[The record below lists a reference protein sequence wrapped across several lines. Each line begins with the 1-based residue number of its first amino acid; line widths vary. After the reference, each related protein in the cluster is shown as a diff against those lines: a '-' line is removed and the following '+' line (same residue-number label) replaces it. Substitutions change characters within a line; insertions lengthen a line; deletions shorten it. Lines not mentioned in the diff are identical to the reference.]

1 MLDGVDMID
10 GKRVIA
16 VCMTK
21 MHWSGRLRFLDALK
35 YCVHQ
40 EKMKLMI
47 FNSFVEYSEKDK
59 TELGARHV
67 YEILNPDIV
76 DALVVYEDCFLE
88 NHIMADVIEKAKARG
103 VPVIIIDGHNEGCF
117 SIVNDY
123 DEVYTDM
130 IRHVI
135 EDHHATSTFYMGG
148 LSKEDPVSERR
159 VNCYRRALE
168 MCGLPFDESM
178 VDYGEFW
185 GDPAKRIVQRLY
197 ESGKPMPR
205 AIFCANDYM
214 ALAVCE
220 KLSEYGLKVPEDV
233 LVTGF
238 DGTEASRYAVPQ
250 ITTCV
255 EDPANMATLC
265 LEAIRM
271 AFDGKPCCELKNK
284 YTVWYSESCGCARN
298 WNADFRAVAAHYHG
312 KVGDIRT
319 HEDFIYSWMNR
330 MFDIRDMNELYSAL
344 SSSILE
350 DSYVCLN
357 SDIIPLMIDGQVERK
372 GQLTEQLVVL
382 GSRYTRPERN
392 REATLQLTSMVP
404 CLKEWAQDDETVYI
418 LNTVYV
424 GSTVCGYYAYRTWDI
439 GSMLH
444 KIKRIVST
452 INLSFRVAM
461 NYFRQD
467 KLSTSVKMAALT
479 NSVTGL
485 PNLKGAIQWFRDFAT
500 NENRK
505 KTLCV
510 SVYGLPKYTYI
521 QENYG
526 IAAVEEAVKFVTEA
540 LKLANP
546 EKCFIGH
553 IADDE
558 FLLVHYF
565 DEKENLS
572 AVIGN
577 TIDRSTSVFF
587 NQIEEY
593 NVRNNREYYVEVNC
607 GCSPVDAGW
616 EENLESFIK
625 FAKGEMYMN
634 RLKSGMGAVIK
645 EETAPGEYYKAFEL
659 LIEKNLFSYHFQP
672 IVSAKNG
679 EIYGYEALMRTDK
692 SIGMKPLEV
701 LNAAREYNRLYEIE
715 RATMFNIMKRYAEEK
730 EKFCGKK
737 VFINTIPG
745 HFLKA
750 PDVAQL
756 NVLHGEYMDRF
767 VFELTEQNTVSD
779 EELNAIRNFSG
790 GVQSGRIAIDD
801 YGTGHS
807 NMANLLRYDPRIIKI
822 DRFLIENI
830 HRNQNKQ
837 LFVRS
842 TVEFAKMNG
851 IMVLAE
857 GVETSNEL
865 HTVID
870 LGVDLVQGYYLGHP
884 VLDPIPEIPL
894 DIRQEILCANPL
906 QGNNRA
912 N

>member
-1 MLDGVDMID
+1 MIE

-35 YCVHQ
+35 YYVHQ
-40 EKMKLMI
+40 EQMKLMI
-47 FNSFVEYSEKDK
+47 FNSFVEYTDKDR

-67 YEILNPDIV
+67 YEILNLDII

-88 NHIMADVIEKAKARG
+88 NQIMANVVENAKAKG
-103 VPVIIIDGHNEGCF
+103 VPVIMIEGRSEGCF

-123 DEVYTDM
+123 DDVYTDM
-130 IRHVI
+130 ICHVI
-135 EDHHATSTFYMGG
+135 RDHHVARTFYMGG
-148 LSKEDPVSERR
+148 ISKEDPISERR
-159 VNCYRRALE
+159 LNCYKRALE
-168 MCGLPFDESM
+168 MFGLPFDESM

-185 GDPAKRIVQRLY
+185 GDPAKRIIQRLY
-197 ESGKPMPR
+197 ESGNPMPQ

-220 KLSEYGLKVPEDV
+220 KLNEYGIKVPDDV
-233 LVTGF
+233 RVTGF
-238 DGTEASRYAVPQ
+238 DGTEASRYALPQ

-255 EDPANMATLC
+255 EDPDNMAQLC
-265 LEAIRM
+265 LKAVKM
-271 AFDGKPCCELKNK
+271 AFAGEPCCELKN
-284 YTVWYSESCGCARN
+284 YFTVWYSESCGCERS
-298 WNADFRAVAAHYHG
+298 WNADFRTVAAHYHG
-312 KVGDIRT
+312 EVGDIQT

-330 MFDIRDMNELYSAL
+330 MFDIRDMNGLYTSLSA
-344 SSSILE
+344 SILE
-350 DSYVCLN
+350 NSYVCIN
-357 SDIIPLMIDGQVERK
+357 NDIIQLMMDGKVEREK
-372 GQLTEQLVVL
+372 PLTEQMVVL
-382 GSRYTRPERN
+382 GSKYTRTERN
-392 REATLQLTSMVP
+392 LEATLHLSDMVP
-404 CLKEWAQDDETVYI
+404 CLHEWAQDHETVYI

-424 GSTVCGYYAYRTWDI
+424 GDMVCGYYAYRTWDI
-439 GSMLH
+439 GSTLH
-444 KIKRIVST
+444 KLKRIVNT
-452 INLSFRVAM
+452 INLAFRVAM
-461 NYFRQD
+461 NYFSQA
-467 KLSTSVKMAALT
+467 KLRTSVRMAALT

-485 PNLKGAIQWFRDFAT
+485 PNLKGAIQWFQKFAT
-500 NENRK
+500 PENRR

-526 IAAVEEAVKFVTEA
+526 IEAVEEAVKFVTEA
-540 LKLANP
+540 LKLANSDH
-546 EKCFIGH
+546 CFIGH

-558 FLLVHYF
+558 FLVVNYF
-565 DEKENLS
+565 NEYDKLS
-572 AVIGN
+572 EVISN
-577 TIDRSTSVFF
+577 TINRTTSVFF
-587 NQIEEY
+587 TQVEEY
-593 NVRNNREYYVEVNC
+593 NARSNREYYVEVNC

-616 EENLESFIK
+616 EVNLESFIK

-679 EIYGYEALMRTDK
+679 EIYGYEALMRTDQ

-715 RATMFNIMKRYAEEK
+715 KATMFNIMKRYAEEK
-730 EKFCGKK
+730 EKFGGKK

-745 HFLKA
+745 YFLKA
-750 PDVAQL
+750 NDVASL
-756 NVLHGEYMDRF
+756 NRMHGEYMDRF

-790 GVQSGRIAIDD
+790 GAQSGRIAIDD

-807 NMANLLRYDPRIIKI
+807 NMANLLRYAPRIIKI

-870 LGVDLVQGYYLGHP
+870 LGVDLVQGYYLGRP

-894 DIRQEILCANPL
+894 DIRQEILYANPL
-906 QGNNRA
+906 QGNVRA